1 MPSGYPLCLMPKPK
15 PDQVIRHEIVLGRSL
30 QDTVDGVAATVQIR
44 NIAEPVLNLIGDVAQ
59 FKLTLSAVAL
69 LGLAGVVFEYAI
81 DGESDILQAVNQF
94 TLQRANALANK
105 VGLAETEP
113 FDFSKLN
120 INFGTLLG

>member
-1 MPSGYPLCLMPKPK
+1 MPKPK
-15 PDQVIRHEIVLGRSL
+15 PDQVIRHEIVFGRSL

-59 FKLTLSAVAL
+59 FKLTLSALAL
-69 LGLAGVVFEYAI
+69 LGITGVVFDYAI
-81 DGESDILQAVNQF
+81 DGESDVLQAINQF
-94 TLQRANALANK
+94 TLQRKNALVNK
-105 VGLAETEP
+105 LGLAETEP